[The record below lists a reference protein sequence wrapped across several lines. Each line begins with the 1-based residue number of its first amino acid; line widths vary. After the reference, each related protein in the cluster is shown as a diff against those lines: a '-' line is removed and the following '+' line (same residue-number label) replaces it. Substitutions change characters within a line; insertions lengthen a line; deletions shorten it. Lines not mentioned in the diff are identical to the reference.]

1 MQAVTDREDRAAIV
15 TLGCKVNTFE
25 SAAMAQAL
33 GRDQWRLVDPSEPA
47 ALYIVNSCT
56 VTAEADRQTRQVV
69 RRLLRQSPGAKV
81 VLTGCY
87 AQNEA
92 EACAEIP
99 GVTLILGNDH
109 KADIVRHVRD
119 LRESDSEKSVIRVDR
134 MTGLPPALLKG
145 FEGQTRAFLQ
155 VQQGCDQSCT
165 FCVIHRARGASY
177 SFNTNDILRQAET
190 FLDNGYQELVICG
203 VDLGSFSEQ
212 DAESENGG
220 LPLVRLLEK
229 MSALP
234 GNFLI
239 RLSSI
244 DPVHLSNELLQ
255 LMGLSDRFCP
265 YLHVSMQSGST
276 LILKRMKRR
285 YDREFLLDRL
295 REARE
300 TVPDLV
306 VGGDIMVGFPT
317 ETEADF
323 EASKTLI
330 EEANVIYPHIFPFS
344 PRPGTPAAKI
354 PRQIPKAERKRRA
367 ADLRSLGKV
376 LRARALGDQI
386 GSTHK
391 VLIERGHASMKGGG
405 YNGRLPNYMP
415 VRFSEASP
423 RLGERA
429 RSRII
434 GVDDEVLIADAIAD
448 A

>member
-1 MQAVTDREDRAAIV
+1 
-15 TLGCKVNTFE
+15 
-25 SAAMAQAL
+25 
-33 GRDQWRLVDPSEPA
+33 
-47 ALYIVNSCT
+47 
-56 VTAEADRQTRQVV
+56 
-69 RRLLRQSPGAKV
+69 
-81 VLTGCY
+81 
-87 AQNEA
+87 
-92 EACAEIP
+92 
-99 GVTLILGNDH
+99 
-109 KADIVRHVRD
+109 
-119 LRESDSEKSVIRVDR
+119 
-134 MTGLPPALLKG
+134 
-145 FEGQTRAFLQ
+145 
-155 VQQGCDQSCT
+155 
-165 FCVIHRARGASY
+165 
-177 SFNTNDILRQAET
+177 
-190 FLDNGYQELVICG
+190 
-203 VDLGSFSEQ
+203 
-212 DAESENGG
+212 
-220 LPLVRLLEK
+220 
-229 MSALP
+229 
-234 GNFLI
+234 
-239 RLSSI
+239 LSSI

-391 VLIERGHASMKGGG
+391 VLIERGDASSQGGG

-423 RLGERA
+423 RVGERA
-429 RSRII
+429 RGRII
-434 GVDDEVLIADAIAD
+434 GVDDEVLIAGAIAD